1 MYRAFEKISQ
11 LPLNLLD
18 SQAAMGN
25 LPAGCFLGWFWWKLP
40 LARKISW
47 CYKNQNPT
55 MCHHVTIFH
64 TSNFSKEDKVHHN
77 YHNFW
82 GALQTLSRVQVLPRY
97 ADTCE
102 PIEGQVTAIP
112 TPNGKGSSHR
122 ITSFPSELITRS
134 NGSTP
139 KLIPC
144 TGYAISMKL
153 QESYVKHEQ
162 HINLSYISVA

>member
-1 MYRAFEKISQ
+1 MERYGKCIGRLKRFLSSSWTLRLQWETCQPAA
-11 LPLNLLD
+11 D
-18 SQAAMGN
+18 S
-25 LPAGCFLGWFWWKLP
+25 GWVW
-40 LARKISW
+40 W

-64 TSNFSKEDKVHHN
+64 TSNFSKEDKVH
-77 YHNFW
+77 HNFW

-122 ITSFPSELITRS
+122 ITSFPSEFITRS